1 MITIEATIPCS
12 NPPAW
17 AVLERKLIEVMDQSV
32 CPYLDKYTREDGTLI
47 FRDDFRSRDGAD
59 DFYESFYNWPL
70 FYLLGGGEHMLSLAH
85 RQWEAITKQLTVYGN
100 VYKEYERGYDQFHQ
114 AESYIYFYLL
124 CLADPTNPRLV
135 ERARR
140 FAGFYLNED
149 PEAPNYDPLL
159 KLIRGPHNGS
169 TGPHAAMGDGDPSY
183 GYYPGMA
190 RYGLPYYDVPGITRC
205 EDLKDPALAR
215 RMGQATQERMSRGD
229 VVANLGVTSLV
240 TNAYLLTGE
249 EKYRR
254 WVLEYT
260 DAWVERARQNGGL
273 LPDNVGLSGKVGEYI
288 NGKWYGGSY
297 GWTWPHGFY
306 NIGMT
311 ATVAAANAF
320 LLARDPRYLD
330 LSRAQMERVLSLGTL
345 RDLDELEMSLD
356 EHWVGVWQAL
366 GTERKVFV
374 VPYRYGDAGWFDY
387 QPMTLIYPT
396 AVWNLS
402 MNPADWERIEH
413 IRRAST
419 YDWRLVSA
427 FRNKEDAGHEEPWLR
442 YLAGDNPGY
451 PEAILSASYAQVCR
465 RLEQIR
471 QDRKDLMKVHVHHW
485 QQLNPVLTEALIQL
499 TLGAPQILY
508 NGGLLFSRLRYF
520 DLERRR
526 PGLPLDVAALVEK
539 LEPERT
545 VLRLVNLSPFQARD
559 LLVQAGAFG
568 EHQFVAAHYALRASD
583 YPGEMGTYAAPELR
597 TEARTVPIG
606 NKVLHVHLPAGME
619 ITLELETDRFVDEG
633 SYALPW

>member
-1 MITIEATIPCS
+1 VITIKATIPCER
-12 NPPAW
+12 PPSW
-17 AVLERKLIEVMDQSV
+17 AVLERKLIEVMDQAV
-32 CPYLDKYTREDGTLI
+32 YPYLEKYTREDGTLI

-70 FYLLGGGEHMLSLAH
+70 FYLLGGGDHLLPLAH
-85 RQWEAITKQLTVYGN
+85 RQWEAVTRQLAAYGN

-124 CLADPTNPRLV
+124 CLADPANPRLI

-149 PEAPNYDPLL
+149 PEAPNYDPVH

-169 TGPHAAMGDGDPSY
+169 AGPRAAMNDGEPSY
-183 GYYPGMA
+183 GYSPGMA
-190 RYGLPYYDVPGITRC
+190 RYGLPYHDVPGITC
-205 EDLKDPALAR
+205 YKDLQDPVLAR
-215 RMGQATQERMSRGD
+215 RMGQIMQERMGRGD

-249 EKYRR
+249 EKYRE

-273 LPDNVGLSGKVGEYI
+273 LPDNVGLSGRVGEYL
-288 NGKWYGGSY
+288 NGKWYGGLY

-311 ATVAAANAF
+311 ATVAAANSF
-320 LLARDPRYLD
+320 LLTQDPRYLD
-330 LSRAQMERVLSLGTL
+330 LARTQMDHILSLGTW
-345 RDLDELEMSLD
+345 RDVCDLEMSLS
-356 EHWVGVWQAL
+356 EHWVGVWKAL
-366 GTERKVFV
+366 RPGDKVFV
-374 VPYRYGDAGWFDY
+374 VPYRYGDKGWFDY

-402 MNPADWERIEH
+402 MDPADWERIER
-413 IRRAST
+413 IRQAST
-419 YDWRLVSA
+419 YDWRAVNG
-427 FRNKEDAGHEEPWLR
+427 FRTKEDAGHEEPWLR
-442 YLAGDNPGY
+442 YLAGDNPLY
-451 PEAILSASYAQVCR
+451 PEAILSVSYGQVCR

-471 QDRKDLMKVHVHHW
+471 QDRQDLMKVHVHHW
-485 QQLNPVLTEALIQL
+485 QQLNPVTTEALIQL

-508 NGGLLFSRLRYF
+508 NCGLLFSRLRYF
-520 DLERRR
+520 DLQRRR
-526 PGLPLDVAALVEK
+526 PGLPQDVAALVEK
-539 LEPERT
+539 LEAKRT
-545 VLRLVNLSPFQARD
+545 VLKLVNLSPFQARD
-559 LLVQAGAFG
+559 VLIQAGAFG
-568 EHQFVAAHYALRASD
+568 EHQFLAARYSLRTSD
-583 YPGEMGTYAAPELR
+583 YPGEIGTYAAPELV
-597 TEARTVPIG
+597 TETQYVPVEDQ
-606 NKVLHVHLPAGME
+606 VLHVHMPAATE
-619 ITLELETDRFVDEG
+619 ITLELETARFVRQG

>member
-12 NPPAW
+12 TPPAW
-17 AVLERKLIEVMDQSV
+17 AVLERKLMEVMDQSV
-32 CPYLDKYTREDGTLI
+32 YPYLEKYTREDGTLI
-47 FRDDFRSRDGAD
+47 YRDDFRSRDGAD

-70 FYLLGGGEHMLSLAH
+70 FYILGGGEHMLSLAH
-85 RQWEAITKQLTVYGN
+85 REWEAITRQLTAYGN
-100 VYKEYERGYDQFHQ
+100 AYKEYERGYDQFHQ

-140 FAGFYLNED
+140 FAGLYLNED
-149 PEAPNYDPLL
+149 PEAPNYDPEH

-169 TGPHAAMGDGDPSY
+169 TGPHAAMGDGEARY
-183 GYYPGMA
+183 GYSAGMA
-190 RYGLPYYDVPGITRC
+190 RYGLPYADVPGITSY

-215 RMGQATQERMSRGD
+215 RMGQVMRARMSQGD

-240 TNAYLLTGE
+240 TNAYLLTAD

-260 DAWVERARQNGGL
+260 DAWVERTRQNGGL
-273 LPDNVGLSGKVGEYI
+273 LPDNVGLSGKIGEYI

-311 ATVAAANAF
+311 ATVAAGNAF
-320 LLARDPRYLD
+320 LLTRDPRYLD
-330 LSRAQMERVLSLGTL
+330 LSRAQMDRILSLGTL
-345 RDLDELEMSLD
+345 RNVDELEMSLA
-356 EHWVGVWQAL
+356 EHWEGVWKAL
-366 GTERKVFV
+366 GAECKIFV

-387 QPMTLIYPT
+387 QPMTVIYPT

-402 MNPADWERIEH
+402 MDGADWERIEL

-419 YDWRLVSA
+419 YDWRTVSA

-451 PEAILSASYAQVCR
+451 PEAILSASYGQVCR

-520 DLERRR
+520 DLEKRR
-526 PGLPLDVAALVEK
+526 PGLPQDVAALVEK
-539 LEPERT
+539 LEPGRT
-545 VLRLVNLSPFQARD
+545 ALRLINLSPFQARD
-559 LLVQAGAFG
+559 VLIQAGAFG
-568 EHQFVAAHYALRASD
+568 EHRFIRARYPVRASD
-583 YPGEMGTYAAPELR
+583 YPGETGTYAAPELHME
-597 TEARTVPIG
+597 TNTTPIED
-606 NKVLHVHLPAGME
+606 KVLHVHMPAATE
-619 ITLELETDRFVDEG
+619 IVLELETARFVNQG